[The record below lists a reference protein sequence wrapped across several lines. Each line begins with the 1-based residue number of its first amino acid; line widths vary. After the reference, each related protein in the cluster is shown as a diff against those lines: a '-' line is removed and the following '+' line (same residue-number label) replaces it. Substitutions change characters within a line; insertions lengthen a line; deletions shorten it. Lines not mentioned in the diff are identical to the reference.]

1 MAEIVDGKI
10 KLSIK
15 ATEIEEAVTQ
25 TKTNTNQ
32 IATLTT
38 SVENKVDKVVG
49 KSLVDDT
56 EIERLASVENYDDT
70 IVLDEIGL
78 VQADVTTLNEA
89 VFEEESTITDNSCI
103 IEVAD
108 STARILKDGVEL
120 ASGTL
125 TNFTTG
131 TDLLMA
137 NHFYTSESSNFYPLD
152 FMIYKKV
159 LTDEEI
165 KLVNKNY

>member
-1 MAEIVDGKI
+1 M
-10 KLSIK
+10 SIK
-15 ATEIEEAVTQ
+15 ATEIENAVAQ
-25 TKTNTNQ
+25 TTTNANQ

-49 KSLVDDT
+49 KSLVDDI

-70 IVLDEIGL
+70 TILDEIGL
-78 VQADVTTLNEA
+78 VQTDVVTGTFTGTKKNMISL
-89 VFEEESTITDNSCI
+89 TITYDPST
-103 IEVAD
+103 

-125 TNFTTG
+125 TNFTMG